1 MVVVVVNSPP
11 TRPGGNSG
19 ARSFM
24 INAPRSAILIL
35 KAGLDQNL
43 CLEENVFSKLEISIQ
58 LLLLYELLQ
67 LDSKQYLFL

>member
-1 MVVVVVNSPP
+1 
-11 TRPGGNSG
+11 
-19 ARSFM
+19 M